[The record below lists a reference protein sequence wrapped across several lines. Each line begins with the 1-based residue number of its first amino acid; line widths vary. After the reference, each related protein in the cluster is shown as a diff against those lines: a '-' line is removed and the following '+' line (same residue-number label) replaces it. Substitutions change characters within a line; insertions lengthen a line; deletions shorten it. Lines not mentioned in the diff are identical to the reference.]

1 MALDPTV
8 AGVSADSYVSLIEA
22 TSYFTAR
29 PGAASVAFLAE
40 SAPAQENALKVSAQM
55 MECVRY
61 FNDRF
66 SVDQAL
72 QFPRSHHVSSTNIS
86 YLDACIKQVQ
96 MIQAGALVAA
106 GTPSNI
112 GIDSDTLGELRSI
125 GVSSVSIGTTS
136 LTFGGATSRDP
147 RKAELIE
154 LGFDPKAATLLM
166 RFISKVGSVVH
177 DAEDL
182 IRIGELRHRASFY
195 RVTA

>member
-72 QFPRSHHVSSTNIS
+72 QFPRSHHVSSVNIPFV
-86 YLDACIKQVQ
+86 DACIKQVQ
-96 MIQAGALVAA
+96 IIQAGALIASA
-106 GTPSNI
+106 IPSNI

-125 GVSSVSIGTTS
+125 GVDSVSIGTTS
-136 LTFGGATSRDP
+136 LSFGGATSRDP
-147 RKAELIE
+147 RKTELIE

-166 RFISKVGSVVH
+166 RFISKVGSVIP
-177 DAEDL
+177 DAEKL
-182 IRIGELRHRASFY
+182 IRVGELRLHEAF
-195 RVTA
+195 V